1 RLNVPVL
8 YPKHPIASAAPARL
22 HFIADKEAAVLPDD
36 RYGFPEILLG
46 RRDKTAHSH
55 NWLGHEPGDFSR
67 CRCLDK
73 LLQVLCAG
81 DLAFGI
87 CQLQRAAIVLTR
99 SRGNSSG

>member
-1 RLNVPVL
+1 
-8 YPKHPIASAAPARL
+8 IASAAPARL

-36 RYGFPEILLG
+36 RYGFLEILLG

-55 NWLGHEPGDFSR
+55 NWFGHEPGDFSR

-87 CQLQRAAIVLTR
+87 CQLQRAAVAVRRDRMHI
-99 SRGNSSG
+99 SGYLRRKNLPWGMA